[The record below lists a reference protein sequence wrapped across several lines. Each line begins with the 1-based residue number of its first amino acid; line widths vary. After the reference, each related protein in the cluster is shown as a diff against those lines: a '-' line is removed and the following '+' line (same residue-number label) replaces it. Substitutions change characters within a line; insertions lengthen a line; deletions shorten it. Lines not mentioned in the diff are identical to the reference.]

1 MSVGLVNLA
10 PDWGLEGHEETVETN
25 GFRRKTMRLRSV
37 VSLQTGTKPE
47 RFSAHLMSALCFLF
61 VVAQSS
67 KGEAEVWL

>member
-25 GFRRKTMRLRSV
+25 SFRRKTVRLWSA

-47 RFSAHLMSALCFLF
+47 RFSAHLMSALRFLF
-61 VVAQSS
+61 VVAKSS
-67 KGEAEVWL
+67 KWEAEVWL